1 MAIEHQGLLPQLLVN
16 VVVVLHGQIITME
29 GNSALSTGID
39 LMNEP
44 ILHRI
49 IPTVEVLMM

>member
-1 MAIEHQGLLPQLLVN
+1 MAIEHQEPLPQLLVN

-29 GNSALSTGID
+29 GISAVSTGID
-39 LMNEP
+39 LMNKP

-49 IPTVEVLMM
+49 MPAVEVLMM

>member
-1 MAIEHQGLLPQLLVN
+1 VAIEHQELLPQLLVN

-29 GNSALSTGID
+29 RISALSTGID